1 MSKES
6 YQEFVKK
13 LQTDTGLQKELRA
26 RFGDPKGG
34 IPAQELA
41 AFAAS
46 KGYKF
51 GVEELKGELTDDQL
65 GAVAGGAVNAYLV
78 FHAEPTSEG
87 EKHTVK
93 LAQHIPK
100 LI

>member
-13 LQTDTGLQKELRA
+13 LQKDKGLQAELQA

-65 GAVAGGAVNAYLV
+65 GAVAGGAYDAFQKV
-78 FHAEPTSEG
+78 HATPMPQGNFMKWESLMN
-87 EKHTVK
+87 KK
-93 LAQHIPK
+93 F
-100 LI
+100 